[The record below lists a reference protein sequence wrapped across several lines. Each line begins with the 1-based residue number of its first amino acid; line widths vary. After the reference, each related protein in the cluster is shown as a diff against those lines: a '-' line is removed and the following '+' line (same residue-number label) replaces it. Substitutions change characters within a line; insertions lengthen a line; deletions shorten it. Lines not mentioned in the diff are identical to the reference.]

1 MTQEFQQPLGKNT
14 FSELFNT
21 ILAEE
26 LVYSVFQ
33 AIFSLADGTI
43 LGFEALGR
51 GIIDSPLHSP
61 LVLLQLAEKNNKLYE
76 LNSLFWQAAL
86 KKASSTNYDKYLFLN
101 IDPQVIS
108 LPAFRE
114 KFTKEYFRGYNFASQ
129 FAVLEISER
138 NVIED
143 YSQLRLSIDTLTEQ
157 GFLIALDDVGAGYSG
172 LKTIS
177 ELRPDYLKIDMDLVR
192 NIHKDL
198 YKQSMVKALVDIS
211 NSLNIKLIAEG
222 IETTEELE
230 TIFSLGVQ
238 FAQGFLL
245 QKPQPELYLAK
256 NISHLLNKRTN

>member
-1 MTQEFQQPLGKNT
+1 MTQEYQLPLENNNFT
-14 FSELFNT
+14 ELFNK
-21 ILAEE
+21 ILAQE

-33 AIFSLADGTI
+33 AIFNLADGNI

-51 GIIDSPLHSP
+51 GINNTPLHSP
-61 LVLLQLAEKNNKLYE
+61 LVLLQLAEKNHKLYE
-76 LNSLFWQAAL
+76 LNSLFLQTAL
-86 KKASSTNYDKYLFLN
+86 KKAASSIINKYLFLN

-114 KFTKEYFRGYNFASQ
+114 KFTKEYLLEYNFTPQ
-129 FAVLEISER
+129 LAVLEISER
-138 NVIED
+138 NAIED
-143 YSQLRLSIDTLTEQ
+143 YSQLRLSLDTLTKQ

-177 ELRPDYLKIDMDLVR
+177 ELKPTYLKIDMDLVR

-211 NSLNIKLIAEG
+211 NTLNIKLIAEG

-245 QKPQPELYLAK
+245 HKPQPDLAPD
-256 NISHLLNKRTN
+256 ISIAHLIKRRAN